1 MAENTLDPMIDI
13 SKCDT
18 EYFVNPCG
26 YRSYDSEDDD
36 YKSDDQSVDIRYIL
50 DKKLYNFDTIIN
62 QIGGRIKYIKSGTTG
77 HTFKGIIT
85 IEDGSHINYGVK
97 VVAYPKKGKYGSM
110 HNVSRPENAELM
122 MIRLLSYFIV
132 RKQTPHIV
140 LPIGAYNTNIK
151 PFINLDKT
159 KVIDKENDKYR
170 IFKERYNN
178 KEYYD
183 YVSILI
189 SEWANKGDLLDFIRK
204 NYREF
209 SEKTWKV
216 LFFQI
221 ISVLAVIQSKFPTFR
236 HNDLKANNILV
247 HKTKRKKKSRC
258 IYTVNKCKYCVPNI
272 GYQIRLWNFDL
283 SSMIINSNNSYNKY
297 YDLHYFFNTL
307 INEYKYINMSH
318 IPSKVIEFL
327 TRVVPK
333 EYRTG
338 KHVTHSGHIMN
349 HIEYT
354 TPNKILSEDC
364 FIDEFK

>member
-1 MAENTLDPMIDI
+1 MLAMH
-13 SKCDT
+13 S
-18 EYFVNPCG
+18 
-26 YRSYDSEDDD
+26 
-36 YKSDDQSVDIRYIL
+36 SVGVAVVGVSL
-50 DKKLYNFDTIIN
+50 AF
-62 QIGGRIKYIKSGTTG
+62 SVA
-77 HTFKGIIT
+77 
-85 IEDGSHINYGVK
+85 HINYGVK

-170 IFKERYNN
+170 NFKEKYNN

-247 HKTKRKKKSRC
+247 HKTKRKRKSKY

-272 GYQIRLWNFDL
+272 RYQIKLWDFDFACIPGIVDNAKV
-283 SSMIINSNNSYNKY
+283 SAKWTDVINVRPEQNRY
-297 YDLHYFFNTL
+297 YDLHYFFN
-307 INEYKYINMSH
+307 K
-318 IPSKVIEFL
+318 
-327 TRVVPK
+327 
-333 EYRTG
+333 
-338 KHVTHSGHIMN
+338 
-349 HIEYT
+349 
-354 TPNKILSEDC
+354 
-364 FIDEFK
+364 